1 MVMRV
6 SLRSAWSV
14 LALTGLVNAGCFAT
28 RVPPQPTP
36 EQATELPFDSMWQG
50 KAGAGFSGSMVV
62 TDSVIYAG
70 SMNRKV
76 YAIEV
81 ATGKELWNK
90 RLSGAIVG
98 GVARSGDTLFIG
110 TDRPNGRIRAVH
122 SRNGKKVWETSTPRI
137 SVPLIVRDGLVIAH
151 ANDGALYAFRTWDGG
166 YEWET
171 RVGTALAGPR
181 LGEAGVLIATTLDSI
196 FRVSL
201 DDGRILQRRLSPG
214 TITSEW
220 IESGP
225 YLIGGSTANKV
236 VKLDRRDLSIVWE
249 VDTDSE
255 VLVSPL
261 VSGDTVY
268 AVTRRGN
275 LYRIDPGEAPTAQ
288 LLAQLRWPVTAP
300 ISRYRDW
307 LLIGGADGV
316 IRALEEDG
324 SEAWRLVLWQPV
336 AVPPIVMEDG
346 FVAFGGGGDIHR
358 LTMP

>member
-1 MVMRV
+1 MGMRV
-6 SLRSAWSV
+6 TLRSAWSV

-36 EQATELPFDSMWQG
+36 EQAEGLPFDSVWEERT
-50 KAGAGFSGSMVV
+50 GAGFSGTMVV

-70 SMNRKV
+70 SMNRKI
-76 YAIEV
+76 YAIES

-90 RLSGAIVG
+90 RLPGAIIG
-98 GVARSGDTLFIG
+98 GVAHSGDTLFIG

-122 SRNGKKVWETSTPRI
+122 SENGKKVWEVDIPRI
-137 SVPLIVRDGLVIAH
+137 SVPLVVSDDLVLAH
-151 ANDGALYAFRTWDGG
+151 SNNGVLYAFRTWDGE
-166 YEWET
+166 YEWES
-171 RVGTALAGPR
+171 VLGTGLAGPQ
-181 LGEAGVLIATTLDSI
+181 LGEAGVLIATTLDSV

-201 DDGRILQRRLSPG
+201 DDGRILQRRSSPG

-220 IESGP
+220 IADGP

-249 VDTDSE
+249 VETDSE

-268 AVTRRGN
+268 AVTRRGD
-275 LYRIDPGEAPTAQ
+275 LYRIPPEDEPTAE
-288 LLAQLRWPVTAP
+288 LIVRLRIPITAP
-300 ISRYRDW
+300 VIRYRDW
-307 LLIGGADGV
+307 LLLGGADGV
-316 IRALEEDG
+316 IHALEDDG

-336 AVPPIVMEDG
+336 AVPPILMADG
-346 FVAFGGGGDIHR
+346 FVAFGGVGDIHR
-358 LTMP
+358 FTMP